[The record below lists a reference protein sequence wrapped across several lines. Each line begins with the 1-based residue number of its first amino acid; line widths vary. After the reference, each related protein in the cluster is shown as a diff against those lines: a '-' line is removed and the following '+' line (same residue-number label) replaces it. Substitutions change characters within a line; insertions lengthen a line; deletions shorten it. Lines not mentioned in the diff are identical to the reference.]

1 MQINIP
7 FLFLKLHGFYIETF
21 LVFTLCKSTM
31 FIVFWRACKLHV
43 KVELG
48 GSLPFQKSLK
58 VFAIPIFVSF
68 FYLLHLLCV
77 FTMSLLQLPLSFSN
91 KLFFNAQGSNLID
104 IILLCQSFPIFDP
117 LSPLSSFD
125 PIKSSLDLNIE
136 SLKLKPKNLEKKHRK
151 KEWQFNQVF
160 QEMWVMKLPWVEIND
175 QVWWEIDYGS

>member
-7 FLFLKLHGFYIETF
+7 LLFLKLLGFYIETF

-48 GSLPFQKSLK
+48 ECLLFQKSLK

-68 FYLLHLLCV
+68 FYILHLLCV
-77 FTMSLLQLPLSFSN
+77 FTMSLLQLPLSFSY
-91 KLFFNAQGSNLID
+91 KFFFNAQGPNRID

-117 LSPLSSFD
+117 LSPLSSLD
-125 PIKSSLDLNIE
+125 PIKSSPD
-136 SLKLKPKNLEKKHRK
+136 LKLESKNLKKKQGKRNGNWIKFSK
-151 KEWQFNQVF
+151 KC
-160 QEMWVMKLPWVEIND
+160 
-175 QVWWEIDYGS
+175 GSWNCHGLR